1 MTFFRSASKKQLT
14 GLLTLLPL
22 LFLTSFSPLV
32 AQNKLAA
39 EVSELH
45 NQLIDFP
52 SVNLFDSNKSAE
64 ANEDIRQRDSDL
76 EEFELLRIQPNS
88 ARQLITKRPLAMMLS
103 LPDPSGGEMV
113 MELVR
118 FDLLAPDFEAIE
130 MPSGNRIDDLPES
143 VFYRGVL
150 TDDANSVVIISVT
163 GDEVSGLISKSDQS
177 GNLNLVHLE
186 GGDYLLYDDIQIKD
200 KFDDIDCET
209 ISPEETTPSPSLP
222 EDITATGSQKVFGC
236 FGIHLDI
243 GHQIFDEQGSS
254 SAAISFMEGVFAQVT
269 TLFENEQI
277 NITIA
282 STTVWTAEEPFLA
295 SLGEYRG
302 YRAANN
308 VNASLAHYVH
318 SSGSGGGSAYV
329 RKLCDNK
336 YGYGRSNIFSS
347 YEEVPNY
354 SYTVL
359 VISHELGHNFGSEHT
374 HDCVWNN
381 NNTPIDG
388 CSTNNCGS
396 TASIPSDGGTIMS
409 YCHNNGVGVN
419 FSKGFGPQ
427 PGDRIRAHAGSVDC
441 NTYSGCEAYSSCD
454 VAFTNGGCRTTTI
467 YWNNNGNLTS
477 YRNLAP
483 GETFS
488 TRSYDSHAWVF
499 KVGNETVG
507 QHTVNCLGDN
517 SNSFDSGGCIA
528 SCLLTFENTGCS
540 DVNVWTRIDGNWQ
553 YYTKMS
559 PNETYQP
566 TSEEGVS
573 WEFWYNTTER
583 AAYYTADCSGN
594 LNYNIETRGCSTS
607 GPLDDGVY
615 AIYARHSNQV
625 ISTASSG
632 INNGTN
638 IIQYPFGE
646 HFGQRWRLSHLGNDV
661 YRITNEHSNRVMD
674 VAGVSQNSGA
684 NVHIWSDFNADNQKW
699 KLKNIGGGYFNLI
712 AEHSGKCLNV
722 SGGSTAYFTSL
733 IQWDCLNGST
743 NDDFRF
749 TPLSESLVS
758 ELPPLTE
765 PSELEVL
772 PNPATDEVSINFV
785 LAKEYKN
792 GTVTLRDIQGRV
804 VENLPFQGFA
814 GKHELRLDIRNFK
827 SGIYIISLRTEE
839 LILNKRLVIRQ

>member
-1 MTFFRSASKKQLT
+1 
-14 GLLTLLPL
+14 
-22 LFLTSFSPLV
+22 
-32 AQNKLAA
+32 
-39 EVSELH
+39 
-45 NQLIDFP
+45 
-52 SVNLFDSNKSAE
+52 
-64 ANEDIRQRDSDL
+64 
-76 EEFELLRIQPNS
+76 
-88 ARQLITKRPLAMMLS
+88 
-103 LPDPSGGEMV
+103 MV

-186 GGDYLLYDDIQIKD
+186 GGDYLLYNDIQIKD

-209 ISPEETTPSPSLP
+209 ISPEGTTPSPSLP
-222 EDITATGSQKVFGC
+222 EDITTTGSQKVFGC

-254 SAAISFMEGVFAQVT
+254 SAAIS
-269 TLFENEQI
+269 L
-277 NITIA
+277 
-282 STTVWTAEEPFLA
+282 
-295 SLGEYRG
+295 
-302 YRAANN
+302 
-308 VNASLAHYVH
+308 
-318 SSGSGGGSAYV
+318 
-329 RKLCDNK
+329 
-336 YGYGRSNIFSS
+336 
-347 YEEVPNY
+347 
-354 SYTVL
+354 
-359 VISHELGHNFGSEHT
+359 
-374 HDCVWNN
+374 WNN

-388 CSTNNCGS
+388 CGTNSCGI

-409 YCHNNGVGVN
+409 YCALTDVGVN
-419 FSKGFGPQ
+419 LSKGFGPQ
-427 PGDRIRAHAGSVDC
+427 PGDHIRAYAGSVNC
-441 NTYSGCEAYSSCD
+441 NTYRGCEAYSSCD
-454 VAFTNGGCRTTTI
+454 VAFTNAGCRTTTI

-488 TRSYDSHAWVF
+488 
-499 KVGNETVG
+499 K
-507 QHTVNCLGDN
+507 
-517 SNSFDSGGCIA
+517 
-528 SCLLTFENTGCS
+528 NTGCS
-540 DVNVWTRIDGNWQ
+540 DVNVWTRINGNWR

-566 TSEEGVS
+566 NSEEGVS

-594 LNYNIETRGCSTS
+594 LNYDIETRGCSTS